1 MTRILLAILALA
13 VSTAAAA
20 LDHSHKAWD
29 DLLKKHVKYVQNGNA
44 SRVDY
49 AGFVK
54 DHAALKAV
62 LDDYSKV
69 PKAEFDGWSKPQQQ
83 AFLINAYNA
92 FTIEKILTRYPNIKS
107 IRDFGSV
114 FGNPWKDKFFT
125 LFGQPAYLDMIEHE
139 MLRKEGVYD
148 DPRVHVA
155 VVCASIGC
163 PMLRNEAFTAQNLE
177 ASLED
182 GMKRFLS
189 DRTRNRYDPKSKK
202 LEVSKIFDWYG
213 KDFEKGHKGFAS
225 VKATMAKYADQLA
238 DSPEDRAA
246 VKNQQAEVSFLEY
259 DWTLN
264 DAGVGT
270 R

>member
-1 MTRILLAILALA
+1 MKRILIAVAAFLLSVSAL
-13 VSTAAAA
+13 A

-29 DLLKKHVKYVQNGNA
+29 DLLKKHVKYTQNGSA

-54 DHAALKAV
+54 DHAQLKAV

-69 PKAEFDGWSKPQQQ
+69 TRAEFDAWTKPQQQ

-92 FTIEKILTRYPNIKS
+92 FTVELILTKYPDLKS
-107 IRDFGSV
+107 IRDLGGFVSK
-114 FGNPWKDKFFT
+114 PWSKKFFK
-125 LFGQPAYLDMIEHE
+125 LFGQDSYLDFIEHE

-163 PMLRNEAFTAQNLE
+163 PMLRNEAFTADKLE
-177 ASLED
+177 AELDD

-189 DRTRNRYDPKSKK
+189 DRTRNRYNAQSKK

-213 KDFEKGHKGFAS
+213 KDFEKGHKGYTS
-225 VKATMAKYADQLA
+225 VKATMAHYADQLA
-238 DSPEDRAA
+238 DKPEDRSA
-246 VKNQQAEVSFLEY
+246 VRDQKADVTFLDY
-259 DWTLN
+259 DWSLN
-264 DAGVGT
+264 DAK
-270 R
+270 